1 MNKSTPQQAAFGIE
15 SPLDDIKNRRIQQ
28 QRTRLNGIVDVLQ
41 EEPWKYGLFQAMR
54 FFEALS
60 PDMPRLGESP
70 SPRGEPVKL
79 AQYISLAF
87 APSSV
92 AKVSL
97 STSGKP
103 RIEQYVYGL
112 LGVNGPM
119 PIHLTEYTRERILHH
134 RDVTLSRFL
143 DLFNN
148 RLTLLFYRAWAQAQ
162 PVISL
167 DRPDDSRF
175 SKYLG
180 TLFGASGE
188 SSKNKDALPDYAKY
202 FFAGRLSNQT
212 RNAEGLS
219 NWIRDYFRIQAQVL
233 VYQAHWMTL
242 PKSLRSRL
250 GQRETSCLGQGA
262 VLGAS
267 VWDVQHR
274 FRIRLGPL
282 NWQQFRGFLPS
293 ERGMARLTAMVRNY
307 AGLELKWDVQICLT
321 QKEVPRLHLDQAT
334 REQQIGRLGRSS
346 WLGVYRKPHDDEQLI
361 VQLV

>member
-1 MNKSTPQQAAFGIE
+1 MMKNSPLNAAFGLE
-15 SPLDDIKNRRIQQ
+15 SPLEELKNRRIQQ
-28 QRTRLNGIVDVLQ
+28 QRSRLNGIVEVLHD
-41 EEPWKYGLFQAMR
+41 EPWKYGLFQAMR

-60 PDMPRLGESP
+60 PDMPRLGEAP

-92 AKVSL
+92 AKVST
-97 STSGKP
+97 SASGKP

-119 PIHLTEYTRERILHH
+119 PIHLTEYTRDRILHH
-134 RDVTLSRFL
+134 RDLTLSRFL

-148 RLTLLFYRAWAQAQ
+148 RLTLLFYRSWAQAQ
-162 PVISL
+162 PAISL

-180 TLFGASGE
+180 TLFGAAGE
-188 SSKNKDALPDYAKY
+188 SSRNKDALPDYAKY
-202 FFAGRLSNQT
+202 FFAGHLSNPT
-212 RNAEGLS
+212 KNAEGLS
-219 NWIRDYFRIQAQVL
+219 NWIRDYFRIEAQVK
-233 VYQAHWMTL
+233 VYQAHWMKL
-242 PKSLRSRL
+242 PKTLMSRL
-250 GQRETSCLGQGA
+250 GRNDTSALGRGA
-262 VLGAS
+262 VLGSS

-282 NWQQFRGFLPS
+282 NWAQFRGFLPS

-307 AGLELKWDVQICLT
+307 AGLELKWDVQICLSH
-321 QKEVPRLHLDQAT
+321 KEVPSLVLDQKT
-334 REQQIGRLGRSS
+334 RDQQIGRLGRSS
-346 WLGVYRKPHDDEQLI
+346 WLGVYRKAQDDEQLI